1 MRPLATWLVVGGL
14 AVLGLFAAR
23 DALRSAPAPASSAR
37 TTSSIEKRRH
47 SPPVIATPPQLGDK
61 DRLAA
66 EIQAL
71 GAGGILYVTDATCH
85 RYLLGLPALVWTTAQ
100 RPPGTDCMSQAP
112 PVVSE
117 LSGLTAKQVGAETI
131 EVSSEIWSHQFPG
144 ISPAFKPGGT
154 LTFVRAGRLFEWTT
168 ACSRGTAAVTFR
180 GLRTIERC
188 PRPIR
193 GTPRLMQEVVWTAEH
208 DFAAIAGPPG
218 AMSLLVY
225 RNGREVSLFTT
236 VGASLSGLVASP
248 HGRYFG
254 ARVGGSMVVFDSR
267 RPGNLALPSG
277 AERSRE
283 VAWSPDDRFTALASE
298 SFVYLYPSARPR
310 RAVALPLSAILLD
323 WR

>member
-23 DALRSAPAPASSAR
+23 DALRSDTAPASSAGP
-37 TTSSIEKRRH
+37 TSSLEKRRH
-47 SPPVIATPPQLGDK
+47 ALPVIATPPQLGDK

-100 RPPGTDCMSQAP
+100 TPPGTDCLSRAP
-112 PVVSE
+112 PVVNE

-131 EVSSEIWSHQFPG
+131 EVSSEIWSHRFPG

-154 LTFVRAGRLFEWTT
+154 LTFVRDGRLFDWTT
-168 ACSRGTAAVTFR
+168 ACPAGTATVTFR
-180 GLRTIERC
+180 GLRAIDRC
-188 PRPIR
+188 PRPIL
-193 GTPRLMQEVVWTAEH
+193 GAPRLMQEVVWTGED

-218 AMSLLVY
+218 AMSLLVT
-225 RNGREVSLFTT
+225 RNGQEVSLFHS
-236 VGASLSGLVASP
+236 VGASLGGLVASP

-254 ARVGGSMVVFDSR
+254 ARVGGSMFVFDSR
-267 RPGNLALPSG
+267 RPGNLAPPAG
-277 AERSRE
+277 AERATA
-283 VAWSPDDRFTALASE
+283 VTWSPDDRFTALASE
-298 SFVYLYPSARPR
+298 SFVYLYPSAKPR
-310 RAVALPLSAILLD
+310 RALALPLSAIQLD